1 MLKLT
6 QELSDSLDQ
15 AAALIRL
22 SKHVVALAGAGLSVE
37 SGIPPFRGPGG
48 LWTKYG
54 EPTNLSYKE
63 FLRDPEEW
71 WEARFRN
78 EDRPGD
84 PTYELKVAVD
94 QAKPNPGHYAMVEME
109 QQGFLQYVV
118 TQNVDNLH
126 RVAGSQNMLEIH
138 GNRTWLRCIDCA
150 DRQPRDGYH
159 FDSLPPRCTKCGGI
173 IKMDTVMFG
182 EPIPADVLLACR
194 QQAETCDCMLLVGT
208 SGTVNPAA
216 RLPIVAKELGATLIE
231 INPDQT
237 SLTPWCDIVLNG
249 PSGEILPLL
258 LNRLQNGGDAEP
270 GNRA

>member
-1 MLKLT
+1 M
-6 QELSDSLDQ
+6 
-15 AAALIRL
+15 
-22 SKHVVALAGAGLSVE
+22 
-37 SGIPPFRGPGG
+37 
-48 LWTKYG
+48 
-54 EPTNLSYKE
+54 
-63 FLRDPEEW
+63 
-71 WEARFRN
+71 
-78 EDRPGD
+78 
-84 PTYELKVAVD
+84 D

-109 QQGFLQYVV
+109 QQGFLQYLV

-182 EPIPADVLLACR
+182 EPIPAEVLVACR

-231 INPDQT
+231 INPDET

>member
-1 MLKLT
+1 MLNLT
-6 QELSDSLDQ
+6 AELSNALDL
-15 AAALIRL
+15 AAELILR

-54 EPTNLSYKE
+54 EPTNLSYRG
-63 FLRDPEEW
+63 FLNDPAEW

-84 PTYELKVAVD
+84 PIHELKVAVD
-94 QAKPNPGHYAMVEME
+94 QARPNPGHYAMVEME
-109 QQGFLQYVV
+109 KRGFLQCVV

-126 RVAGSQNMLEIH
+126 RVAGHQNVLEIH
-138 GNRTWLRCIDCA
+138 GNRTYLRCIYCG
-150 DRQPRDGYH
+150 DRQPREGYH
-159 FDSLPPRCTKCGGI
+159 FDSLPPRCTRCSGI

-182 EPIPADVLLACR
+182 EPIPEDVLLSCR
-194 QQAETCDCMLLVGT
+194 QQAETCDLMLLVGT

-216 RLPIVAKELGATLIE
+216 RLPIVAKELGSSLIE
-231 INPDQT
+231 INLDDTTLT
-237 SLTPWCDIVLNG
+237 SWCDIILNG

-258 LNRLQNGGDAEP
+258 LKRL
-270 GNRA
+270 

>member
-1 MLKLT
+1 MLDIT
-6 QELSDSLDQ
+6 AAFSESLDQ
-15 AAALIRL
+15 AAALILRA
-22 SKHVVALAGAGLSVE
+22 KHVVVTAGAGLSVE

-54 EPTNLSYKE
+54 EPTNLSYRE

-78 EDRPGD
+78 EDQPGD

-94 QAKPNPGHYAMVEME
+94 QAQPNPGHYAIVEME
-109 QQGFLQYVV
+109 QQGFLQCVV

-138 GNRTWLRCIDCA
+138 GNRTFLRCIDCV
-150 DRQPRDGYH
+150 DRQPREGYH
-159 FDSLPPRCTKCGGI
+159 FDSLPPRCARCSGI

-182 EPIPADVLLACR
+182 EPIPEEVLLACR
-194 QQAETCDCMLLVGT
+194 QQAETCDLMLLVGT

-216 RLPIVAKELGATLIE
+216 RLPLVAKELGASLIE
-231 INPDQT
+231 INPDET
-237 SLTPWCDIVLNG
+237 SLTPSCDITLNG

-258 LNRLQNGGDAEP
+258 LKRLQRGGAVEP
-270 GNRA
+270 GN